1 MTDNNGWLLT
11 PWIPAYTGMIKSDM
25 EDWQETTYL
34 TNYFHDAKTLVCLIA
49 HYLHPLDL
57 AYF

>member
-1 MTDNNGWLLT
+1 MTNNNGWLLT
-11 PWIPAYTGMIKSDM
+11 SLIPAYTGMMKSDI

-34 TNYFHDAKTLVCLIA
+34 TNYFHGAKTPVCLIV
-49 HYLHPLDL
+49 HYLHQLDL